1 MEKET
6 GQVFRELKEDLSSF
20 VELKLELLK
29 LNTYERV
36 SKVLAILS
44 YGVVVLFVVFLAILF
59 LFLALGFYLGDVF
72 NSNAL
77 GFGAVALIYILV
89 VVIVI
94 LSKDKVSALIR
105 NIMIASMMGD
115 DEENNATDYKEDE
128 FTGETDR

>member
-6 GQVFRELKEDLSSF
+6 GQVFRELKDDLSSF
-20 VELKLELLK
+20 VELKLDLLK

-77 GFGAVALIYILV
+77 GFGAVALLYILV
-89 VVIVI
+89 VIIVI
-94 LSKDKVSALIR
+94 LSKDKISALIR

-115 DEENNATDYKEDE
+115 DEENNATDYIQDE